1 MITRDHKPRRPWEK
15 LDAADGVVID
25 GVDYRVTR
33 SDPAGQL
40 LREVS
45 RPTVDAFFDH
55 ATWEKIKNQ
64 PGYRHH
70 PGLHDPNR
78 PSIRS
83 LAGVE
88 FIGDIPADQLRRM
101 RFLETMI
108 FELER
113 LHRAGKVKLTPKAVQ
128 EQLDGEL
135 GRRVREA
142 MKRIQ
147 LGDAALG
154 GRAFVSFDITGS
166 ALLKKRRD
174 YKKRGGFAALR
185 DGRYKSG
192 NPRADLQRE
201 VAAIIAIHVQANL
214 TGSLRQVHED
224 IEDDIDERNADAAR
238 KAALAAANG
247 DAEFQPIELLRVP
260 DIKTVAKARS
270 KVDPFRVAIATWGKD
285 AAVRLHPAVRGTV
298 DVQEA
303 LGRIEYDE
311 SVVDVITLL
320 TESGVWALMTKEE
333 RAAVRKGRMVIGV
346 AICVV
351 TKCILA
357 MRIYPVGN
365 AAETV
370 ATIRMITEDKTRY
383 VPVHLRDQLS
393 WHQCG
398 GIGGVTVDQG
408 SSNISDEARTVFAN
422 LDVPIDIA
430 PAANPQDRG
439 AGERIFRTFASAIYS
454 LLDARTGFN
463 VVDRR
468 QYRPEGRASLTLDE
482 LWAVL
487 VIGIVGIYHNS
498 PHGGLGGRT
507 PADEWERVTADYG
520 IRALPDPNRRR
531 VAFGRRK
538 FREVTRNGVT
548 YGGLSYTNP
557 LIDHHYLHRRG
568 KLEVVGDPEDLGAVS
583 VKIGAVWY
591 EALCTDPD
599 MVGVRLEDWLA
610 ASATQKDIADEDVRK
625 RKAARR
631 AAKQALRA
639 IQEGARG
646 RAAERPSASIEQ
658 LEEAAVQRIFGK
670 YEHADEDQ
678 PAHDGQLGIAVEPD
692 NDVPQSPA
700 ITGAEMPTP
709 AAAAAGTK
717 AKPKWKMK

>member
-15 LDAADGVVID
+15 LDEADGVVID
-25 GVDYRVTR
+25 GVDYRVKR

-45 RPTVDAFFDH
+45 RPTVDAFYDH

-78 PSIRS
+78 PNIRS
-83 LAGVE
+83 IAGVE

-108 FELER
+108 LELER

-128 EQLDGEL
+128 EQIDGEL
-135 GRRVREA
+135 GRKVREA

-147 LGDAALG
+147 LGDVALG

-174 YKKRGGFAALR
+174 YMKRGGFAALR
-185 DGRYKSG
+185 DGRYRSG
-192 NPRADLQRE
+192 NPRAGLQLE
-201 VAAIIAIHVQANL
+201 VASIIALHVQANM

-260 DIKTVAKARS
+260 DIKTIAKARS

-320 TESGVWALMTKEE
+320 TESGVWALMTKKE
-333 RAAVRKGRMVIGV
+333 RAAVGKGRMVIGV

-398 GIGGVTVDQG
+398 GIGGITVDQG
-408 SSNISDEARTVFAN
+408 SPNISDEARTVFAN
-422 LDVPIDIA
+422 LDAPIDIA

-439 AGERIFRTFASAIYS
+439 AGERIFRTFGSEIYS
-454 LLDARTGFN
+454 LLDARTGSN

-498 PHGGLGGRT
+498 PHGGLGGRI
-507 PADEWERVTADYG
+507 PAEEWERVTADYG

-538 FREVTRNGVT
+538 HREVTRDGVT

-557 LIDHHYLHRRG
+557 LIDHHYLHGRG

-583 VKIGAVWY
+583 VKIGEVWY
-591 EALCTDPD
+591 EAPCVDKD

-639 IQEGARG
+639 IQDTARG
-646 RAAERPSASIEQ
+646 RAAERPTASIEQ
-658 LEEAAVQRIFGK
+658 LEEAAVKRIFGK
-670 YEHADEDQ
+670 YEHAEEDQ
-678 PAHDGQLGIAVEPD
+678 PSHDGQLGTEVEPD

-700 ITGAEMPTP
+700 ITGAEVPTP
-709 AAAAAGTK
+709 AAAAARTK